1 MYKKIY
7 LSNSLISIYYNLFY
21 SSRTAKRGEFII
33 SSRARIAWTARGS

>member
-21 SSRTAKRGEFII
+21 SSRSAKRGEFII
-33 SSRARIAWTARGS
+33 SSSARIAWTARGS